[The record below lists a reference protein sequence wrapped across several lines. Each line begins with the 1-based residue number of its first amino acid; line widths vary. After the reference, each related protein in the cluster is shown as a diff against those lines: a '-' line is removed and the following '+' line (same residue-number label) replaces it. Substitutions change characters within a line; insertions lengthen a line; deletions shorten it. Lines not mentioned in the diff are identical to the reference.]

1 MMIKKFIRK
10 CEEFILCGGYGDA
23 DGIFT
28 DGFPDNKAIYHIIV
42 KGSVKMGRPFES
54 EFISLDADSNNFADV
69 RDYLYSQRVYTSS
82 SPYLMYGFNPINVRE
97 FWEAKLVKESFEG
110 DDKSWLICFTGKPVI
125 NGVSVKPMDYA
136 KLDNKSYDIILNDAV
151 VGVFTK
157 L

>member
-23 DGIFT
+23 NGIFT

-54 EFISLDADSNNFADV
+54 EFVSLDADSNNFADV

-136 KLDNKSYDIILNDAV
+136 KLDNKSYDIILNNAV

>member
-10 CEEFILCGGYGDA
+10 CEEFILCGGHGDA
-23 DGIFT
+23 NGIFT

-54 EFISLDADSNNFADV
+54 EFVSLDADSNNFVDV
-69 RDYLYSQRVYTSS
+69 RDYLYSKRVYTSS
-82 SPYLMYGFNPINVRE
+82 SPYLMYGFNPIDTRE

-110 DDKSWLICFTGKPVI
+110 DDKSWLICFKGKPII

-136 KLDNKSYDIILNDAV
+136 KLDNKSYNMILNDAV

>member
-54 EFISLDADSNNFADV
+54 EFVSLDADSNNFADV

-110 DDKSWLICFTGKPVI
+110 DDKSWLICFTGEPVI

-136 KLDNKSYDIILNDAV
+136 KLDNKSYDIILNNAV

>member
-1 MMIKKFIRK
+1 MKRFIKK
-10 CEEFILCGGYGDA
+10 CEEFILCGGSGDA
-23 DGIFT
+23 NEIFT

-42 KGSVKMGRPFES
+42 NGCVKMGRPFET
-54 EFISLDADSNNFADV
+54 EHVSLDADSNNFVDV
-69 RDYLYSQRVYTSS
+69 REYLYSQRVYTSS
-82 SPYLMYGFNPINVRE
+82 RPYLIYGFNPIRIQE

-110 DDKSWLICFTGKPVI
+110 DDKSWLICFKGKPII

-136 KLDNKSYDIILNDAV
+136 KLDNKSYNMILNDAV

>member
-1 MMIKKFIRK
+1 MIKKFIRK

-23 DGIFT
+23 NGIFT

-54 EFISLDADSNNFADV
+54 EFVSLDADSNNFADV

-82 SPYLMYGFNPINVRE
+82 SPYLMYGFNPIDVRE

>member
-1 MMIKKFIRK
+1 MIKKFIRK

-54 EFISLDADSNNFADV
+54 EFVSLDADSNNFADV

-110 DDKSWLICFTGKPVI
+110 DDKSWLICFTGEPVI

-136 KLDNKSYDIILNDAV
+136 KLDNKSYDIILNNAV

>member
-54 EFISLDADSNNFADV
+54 EFVSLDADSNNFADV

>member
-1 MMIKKFIRK
+1 MMIKKFIKK

-23 DGIFT
+23 NGIFT

-54 EFISLDADSNNFADV
+54 EFVSLDADSNNFVDV
-69 RDYLYSQRVYTSS
+69 RDYLYSKRVYTSS
-82 SPYLMYGFNPINVRE
+82 SPYLMYGFNPIDLRE

-125 NGVSVKPMDYA
+125 NGVYVKPMDYA

>member
-1 MMIKKFIRK
+1 MIKKFIQK

-23 DGIFT
+23 NGIFT

-42 KGSVKMGRPFES
+42 KGNVKMGRPFES
-54 EFISLDADSNNFADV
+54 EFVSLDADSNNFVDV
-69 RDYLYSQRVYTSS
+69 RDYLYSKRVYTSS
-82 SPYLMYGFNPINVRE
+82 SPYLMYGFNPIDLRE

-110 DDKSWLICFTGKPVI
+110 DDKSWLICFKGKPII

-136 KLDNKSYDIILNDAV
+136 KLDNKSYDMILNDAV

>member
-1 MMIKKFIRK
+1 MIKKFIRK

-23 DGIFT
+23 NGIFT

-42 KGSVKMGRPFES
+42 KGSVTIGRPFES
-54 EFISLDADSNNFADV
+54 EFVSLDADSNNFADV

>member
-23 DGIFT
+23 NGIFT

-54 EFISLDADSNNFADV
+54 EFVSLDADSNNFADV

-82 SPYLMYGFNPINVRE
+82 SPYLMYGFNPIDVRE